1 MKKSDL
7 VAEVVDRAD
16 LPSSKADDVV
26 SAIFEQ
32 ITNALARGETV
43 NLVGFGAFATKQ
55 RAERLGRNPN
65 SGEAITIAAS
75 SQPTFKAGK
84 ALKEAV
90 NI

>member
-7 VAEVVDRAD
+7 VTEVVDRAD

-32 ITNALARGETV
+32 ITNALARGEPV
-43 NLVGFGAFATKQ
+43 NLVGFGAFAVKQ